1 MTRTSLTK
9 TLRLCR
15 RELAAMY
22 GGPLAWVLAAVFFF
36 LTGYFFYSDLTF
48 FVLVGGGN
56 QARGLWR
63 YMFLDFRLV
72 ALLVLPLLTMR
83 LFAEERKQGTL
94 ELLWT
99 WPVRDSELLAGKFL
113 AALVVYLGM
122 LASTVIGP
130 VVLYTLHPFAIAP
143 VVAGY
148 TGMALLGVAFIA
160 CGIAASTVTDSQV
173 VAAMLAYGV
182 LVFSWFATWN
192 EAAIGE
198 RIAPILLQLSL
209 FDHFYGFAQ
218 GMIDSADV
226 VYLLAFATLFLF
238 LALRS
243 LGTRA
248 WRGIP

>member
-1 MTRTSLTK
+1 MKR
-9 TLRLCR
+9 
-15 RELAAMY
+15 
-22 GGPLAWVLAAVFFF
+22 F
-36 LTGYFFYSDLTF
+36 
-48 FVLVGGGN
+48 
-56 QARGLWR
+56 
-63 YMFLDFRLV
+63 
-72 ALLVLPLLTMR
+72 LPLLGKELGALFGSPIAWILIGVFLGLMGYSFTVTLFNNKYATLIHIFFQAAGLMLLVVPVITMR
-83 LFAEERKQGTL
+83 SFAEERKQGTL

-99 WPVRDSELLAGKFL
+99 WPVRDVEVLTGKFL
-113 AALVVYLGM
+113 AALVVYLAM
-122 LASTVIGP
+122 LATTVIGP
-130 VVLYTLHPFAIAP
+130 AVLYALHPFAIAP

-148 TGMALLGVAFIA
+148 TGMALLGVAFIS
-160 CGIAASTVTDSQV
+160 CGLAASTVTENQV
-173 VAAMLAYGV
+173 VAAMLTYGV

-218 GMIDSADV
+218 GVIDSADV
-226 VYLLAFATLFLF
+226 VYLLAFAALFLF